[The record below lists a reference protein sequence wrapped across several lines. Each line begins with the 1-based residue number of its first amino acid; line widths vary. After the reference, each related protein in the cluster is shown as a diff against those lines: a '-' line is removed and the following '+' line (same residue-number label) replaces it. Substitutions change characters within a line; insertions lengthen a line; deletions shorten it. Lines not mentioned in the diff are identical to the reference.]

1 MRRLRPVPVVSRR
14 LILLAAAWLVA
25 CKREPRPVHITLEEP
40 DTATVSADAATLT
53 HFAVEAF
60 KDLHD
65 GMTLRDWHRQLPD
78 DSVSLGTP
86 DDRMF
91 TVCAVAS
98 RRTMLPNGREV
109 VRQAWFYQP
118 EPAQGLPLPSDS
130 EMTPNHCILGIMRV
144 ATQAR
149 ISDDA
154 IVTGA
159 RAQLGR
165 SLGNG
170 PPAPQGSQVRL
181 RDARAWQAGRFILGA
196 NRAGGRGG
204 RSTLDS
210 AEILAGLAYADEV
223 GRMFTARYADTAFAH
238 DTAFVGKFRRDDLH
252 CEVSL
257 SKLVETGE
265 RLLPSVTDS
274 AKLAQMH
281 YMIGFGYADQLRLY
295 GAEGAS
301 NARANAMRHFRT
313 ALAIDTDRRNAAAG
327 LAWLNLWRLGAGLR
341 PSPARYNTACGD

>member
-1 MRRLRPVPVVSRR
+1 MSVVSAR
-14 LILLAAAWLVA
+14 LILLAAACLA
-25 CKREPRPVHITLEEP
+25 GCKPEHRPVHVTLEEP
-40 DTATVSADAATLT
+40 DTATVSADAATLA
-53 HFAVEAF
+53 HNAVEAF

-65 GMTLRDWHRQLPD
+65 GMTLRDWHRQFPD
-78 DSVSLGTP
+78 DSVTLGTP
-86 DDRMF
+86 DDQMF

-98 RRTMLPNGREV
+98 RRAMLPNGREV

-118 EPAQGLPLPSDS
+118 EPAQGLPLPPDS
-130 EMTPNHCILGIMRV
+130 AMTANHCILGIMRV

-149 ISDDA
+149 LSDDA
-154 IVTGA
+154 LVNGA

-170 PPAPQGSQVRL
+170 PEAPQGSQVRL
-181 RDARAWQAGRFILGA
+181 RDPRAWQAGRFILGA
-196 NRAGGRGG
+196 DRAGGRGG
-204 RSTLDS
+204 RSTLDT
-210 AEILAGLAYADEV
+210 AELLAGLAYADEM

-238 DTAFVGKFRRDDLH
+238 DTAFVGKFRRDDVH

-281 YMIGFGYADQLRLY
+281 YMIGFAYADQLRLY
-295 GAEGAS
+295 GAEGVS
-301 NARANAMRHFRT
+301 DARTSAMRHFRS
-313 ALAIDTDRRNAAAG
+313 ALAIDTDRANGAAG

-341 PSPARYNTACGD
+341 SSPARYNSACGE